1 MPSLRNANC
10 SLANSGSSV
19 LMPAVELAKFI
30 ETPGIDAREKGEEDI
45 DLLSIPA
52 ERYDIEAIDLQA
64 NLQEAWMAFEK
75 GSAEALLVR
84 RMTAPGIYRIYG
96 ILTRDTVERSYRA

>member
-1 MPSLRNANC
+1 MADQEFGFVVIEP
-10 SLANSGSSV
+10 G
-19 LMPAVELAKFI
+19 AVVN
-30 ETPGIDAREKGEEDI
+30 ETGAGTTKN
-45 DLLSIPA
+45 
-52 ERYDIEAIDLQA
+52 IEAIDLQA